1 MESILGFFTLFTLF
15 LFASTIDARKAPDAY
30 WSEVMKDQP
39 MPDAIGRLIG
49 GTPKGQ
55 TKTDYHDAKD
65 KKGFTDDFELGP
77 NLFAYHDKKGFT
89 DDFKPGPN
97 LFAYHDKKG
106 FSDGFQPGPNLC
118 AYHNDVE
125 PSEEKSFAKD
135 FEPSVYHGEAL
146 YKENKESF
154 AKDFEPI
161 PNVYVYHE

>member
-39 MPDAIGRLIG
+39 MPD
-49 GTPKGQ
+49 GQ

-65 KKGFTDDFELGP
+65 KKGFTDDFEPGP

-89 DDFKPGPN
+89 DGFQPGPN
-97 LFAYHDKKG
+97 LFAYH
-106 FSDGFQPGPNLC
+106 
-118 AYHNDVE
+118 NDVE
-125 PSEEKSFAKD
+125 TSEEKSFAKD
-135 FEPSVYHGEAL
+135 FEPSVYHGEAV

-161 PNVYVYHE
+161 PNVSVYHE